1 MKGSCCS
8 YDLFLLLAAAAAF
21 LNGIRMSVCHD
32 CFEFFLWEADTL
44 ETYYHFDT
52 TACLLDAQ
60 RHRGVR
66 FFYWFFL
73 LLELTDFSWG

>member
-1 MKGSCCS
+1 MTFFCF
-8 YDLFLLLAAAAAF
+8 FLLRRRSSST
-21 LNGIRMSVCHD
+21 GSVCLHATIVLT
-32 CFEFFLWEADTL
+32 FFSGRADTL

-66 FFYWFFL
+66 FF
-73 LLELTDFSWG
+73 S